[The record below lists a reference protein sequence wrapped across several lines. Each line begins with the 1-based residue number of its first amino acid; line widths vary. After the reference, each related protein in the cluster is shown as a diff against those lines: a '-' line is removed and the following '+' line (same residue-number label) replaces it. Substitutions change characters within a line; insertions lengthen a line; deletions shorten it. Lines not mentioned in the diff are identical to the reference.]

1 MSDLHDHEPDAFD
14 SELIGTEVHLDDG
27 NPQIEVTFSVPV
39 AASTLTALTER
50 AHREGRSVDSLVA
63 DALRA
68 AA

>member
-14 SELIGTEVHLDDG
+14 ADLADAESHVEAG
-27 NPQIEVTFSVPV
+27 NLQIEVTVTVPV

-50 AHREGRSVDSLVA
+50 AHREGRNVEAVIA
-63 DALRA
+63 DALQA